1 MHYFTVEKIQREQQ
15 QGSATVS
22 ITGVGASAIST
33 YCTSTPQYNSYTTI
47 DNIVLVGDNTTISN
61 NTSSI
66 CDTYQDYTAQSADVT
81 PGSSYN
87 LDIDFPDQYNLL
99 HPALPTD

>member
-1 MHYFTVEKIQREQQ
+1 MNY
-15 QGSATVS
+15 GSQWSGTL
-22 ITGVGASAIST
+22 ST
-33 YCTSTPQYNSYTTI
+33 YCASTPQYNTYTTI

-66 CDTYQDYTAQSADVT
+66 CDTYQDYTSQSADVT

-87 LDIDFPDQYNLL
+87 LNVDLGTCQTGGLAI
-99 HPALPTD
+99 